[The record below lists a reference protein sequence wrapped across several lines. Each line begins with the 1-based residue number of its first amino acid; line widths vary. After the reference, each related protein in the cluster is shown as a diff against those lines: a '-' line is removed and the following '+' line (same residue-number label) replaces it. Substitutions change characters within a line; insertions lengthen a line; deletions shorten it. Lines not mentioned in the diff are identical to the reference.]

1 MSALNR
7 RPAPTNVGPEPDED
21 ADLGPSKSQRKR
33 EMHTLQKLGE
43 RLVELPASRLGP
55 MGLPEELLDA
65 IALCR
70 KITAHEGRRRQMQL
84 IGKLMRRVDAD
95 AIRAELDVDD
105 DRHRAETAVM
115 HAAESWRDA
124 LIATPDR
131 LTEFVQRYPQAITRG
146 LHPLLRSACIE
157 HSRAQRGRHYRELY
171 REIRNILLAET
182 RPPQTDTGHLE

>member
-1 MSALNR
+1 MSR
-7 RPAPTNVGPEPDED
+7 RPALTDTGSEPDGD

-33 EMHTLQKLGE
+33 DMHALQELGE
-43 RLVELPASRLGP
+43 RLAELPVSRLGP
-55 MGLPEELLDA
+55 LGLPEELLDA
-65 IALCR
+65 IALAK

-115 HAAESWRDA
+115 HAAENWRDA
-124 LIATPDR
+124 LIAAPDR

-146 LHPLLRSACIE
+146 LHPLLRSACTE

-171 REIRNILLAET
+171 REIRDILLAET
-182 RPPQTDTGHLE
+182 RAPQAE